1 MMTKAPLFYEKKYGN
16 FGSAKYGN
24 VKVLQQK
31 LPLTFFLLL
40 AQLFFSFQKKVSL
53 EKTLSPSFA
62 KKMHCAKTE
71 RERETE
77 EGETFTIHGHWGG
90 TRGYKGGLRVKK
102 SIKTERVS
110 NS

>member
-40 AQLFFSFQKKVSL
+40 AQLFFPFRKRFLWRRPYLHLLQKKCTV
-53 EKTLSPSFA
+53 PRQR
-62 KKMHCAKTE
+62 E
-71 RERETE
+71 RERQRK
-77 EGETFTIHGHWGG
+77 GRPSLYMG
-90 TRGYKGGLRVKK
+90 TGVEQEV
-102 SIKTERVS
+102 IKEA
-110 NS
+110 